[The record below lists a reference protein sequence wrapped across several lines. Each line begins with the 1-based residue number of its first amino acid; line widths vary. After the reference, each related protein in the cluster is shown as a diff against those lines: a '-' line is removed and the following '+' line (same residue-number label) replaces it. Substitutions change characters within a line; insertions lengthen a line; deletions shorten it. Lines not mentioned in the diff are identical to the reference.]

1 MKVKKRYLR
10 ESKREGRG
18 IYLLPLLF
26 FFCFIP
32 FYMSQYSEREK
43 ETLMLDSTPGQVWVM
58 QKRIWGNYKIAMEE
72 YLVGMMAATI
82 PGEYEMETLKAQ
94 AILLRS
100 FCMSQMV
107 KEDGKKVVHD
117 VVVKDYYFNEKQ
129 RNELWKDNITEY
141 ENKVRQAVKE
151 TKGMFLVCGEDVINP
166 PFFRLSNGVTRDV
179 TEYVLSESK
188 YPYMKSVACEKD
200 IMAENYIQY
209 VEMTDREF
217 EKQIKKLMGKKG
229 GKLQKLIL
237 YKDENGYV
245 KEVEVNSKK
254 IKGEAFRQ
262 AFGLASSSFSLEK
275 IDSMIEIQTKGIGHG
290 FGFSQW
296 EANCLAKEGRNYEEL
311 LQYFFENISVE
322 KI

>member
-1 MKVKKRYLR
+1 MKVKKRYLIER
-10 ESKREGRG
+10 KREGRG

-32 FYMSQYSEREK
+32 FYMSRYSEREK
-43 ETLMLDSTPGQVWVM
+43 ETLILEATPGQVWIM
-58 QKRIWGNYKIAMEE
+58 QKRIWGNYKMAMEE
-72 YLVGMMAATI
+72 YLVGMLAASI
-82 PGEYEMETLKAQ
+82 PAEYEMETLKAQ

-100 FCMSQMV
+100 FCISQMV

-117 VVVKDYYFNEKQ
+117 AVVKEYYFNEQQ
-129 RNELWKDNITEY
+129 RNDLWQDKTGEY

-188 YPYMKSVACEKD
+188 YPYMKSVVCEKD
-200 IMAENYIQY
+200 VMAEIYIQY
-209 VEMTDREF
+209 VEMTDKEF
-217 EKQIKKLMGKKG
+217 EKQIKKLVGKKG

-245 KEVEVNSKK
+245 KEVEVNGKK
-254 IKGEAFRQ
+254 IKGEVFRQ
-262 AFGLASSSFSLEK
+262 AYGLASSSFSLEK

-296 EANCLAKEGRNYEEL
+296 EANGMAKEGKNYEEL
-311 LQYFFENISVE
+311 LQYFFGNISLE

>member
-1 MKVKKRYLR
+1 MKVKKRYLIER
-10 ESKREGRG
+10 KREGRG

-32 FYMSQYSEREK
+32 FYMSRYSEREK
-43 ETLMLDSTPGQVWVM
+43 ETLILEATPGQVWIM
-58 QKRIWGNYKIAMEE
+58 QKRIWGNYKMAMEE
-72 YLVGMMAATI
+72 YLVGMMAASV
-82 PGEYEMETLKAQ
+82 PAEYEMETLKAQ

-100 FCMSQMV
+100 FCISQMV

-117 VVVKDYYFNEKQ
+117 AVVKEYYFNEQQ
-129 RNELWKDNITEY
+129 RNDLWQVKTGEY

-188 YPYMKSVACEKD
+188 YPYMKSVVCEKD
-200 IMAENYIQY
+200 VMAENYIQY
-209 VEMTDREF
+209 VEMTDKEF
-217 EKQIKKLMGKKG
+217 EKQIKKLVGKKG

-245 KEVEVNSKK
+245 KEGEENDKK
-254 IKGEAFRQ
+254 IKGEVFRQ

-296 EANCLAKEGRNYEEL
+296 EANGMAKEGKNYEEL
-311 LQYFFENISVE
+311 LQYFFGNISLE